1 VDLPPASSDVASGSL
16 PTFATDAGS
25 ANATFGASSSQEPR
39 GLRSNADEA
48 ALATPTEVTHAKRA
62 GIGRHRHAGARK
74 QWAGIPRVE
83 ASSRPPPAISGPER
97 AWHWIVQS
105 ATGILASLSPPP
117 SQPPPGF
124 RTRWRAD

>member
-1 VDLPPASSDVASGSL
+1 LPPASSDMASGSL
-16 PTFATDAGS
+16 PTLATDTGS
-25 ANATFGASSSQEPR
+25 ANATSDASSSQEPR

-48 ALATPTEVTHAKRA
+48 ALVTPTEVTHAKRT
-62 GIGRHRHAGARK
+62 GIRQHRYAGARK
-74 QWAGIPRVE
+74 HWSRISQPA
-83 ASSRPPPAISGPER
+83 ANSRPPPAISGPER

-124 RTRWRAD
+124 RTR